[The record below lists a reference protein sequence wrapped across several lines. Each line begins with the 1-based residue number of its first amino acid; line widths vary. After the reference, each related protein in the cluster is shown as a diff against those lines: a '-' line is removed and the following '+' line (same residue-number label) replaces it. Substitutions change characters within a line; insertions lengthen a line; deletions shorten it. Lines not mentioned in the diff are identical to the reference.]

1 MVEQQKKQ
9 DDRCTS
15 GKLQQWQWHVKTTI
29 LRGVFLLVLV
39 MQVEI
44 VEEFL
49 MSILLEKEL
58 LEFVVAGLMMVEK
71 FFLEAKLENELS
83 ETK

>member
-1 MVEQQKKQ
+1 
-9 DDRCTS
+9 
-15 GKLQQWQWHVKTTI
+15 
-29 LRGVFLLVLV
+29 

-44 VEEFL
+44 VEKFL
-49 MSILLEKEL
+49 MLILLEKEL